1 MASLN
6 YGTLYLPET
15 GDLFNGTYIDL
26 GDVYVYSSGAV
37 SADACI
43 KGHAVRQGLW
53 YDSNPVMYDLFHSK
67 TTNDWLL
74 GELKEP
80 WYSTRDES
88 TDWYR
93 VPRFP
98 TLADKRAGGIKVRCP
113 ALVGDRYDEIE
124 VQGSQFSRADVAR
137 VSFEGHPAHY
147 CGLYKHIEGSAI
159 EKDFVVGSAVYN
171 AGNDFSYDGPFAR
184 EVKGL
189 SFASTLESSDG
200 GSVAEIVRCLG
211 SDGYAKPIEKN
222 VRTNR
227 FVISL
232 DRYSQ
237 LSSELHNA
245 TVNGVEDGST
255 SVRCEYEE
263 RLQRISVYKQ
273 LGYEGTAFNEGVFGE
288 YVSRYEV
295 RQGAFGRT
303 TTYRSDF
310 KKGNL
315 SFKKQSDGTYRLVS
329 ESGTVHGY
337 TKASLNR
344 SKEIR
349 LYPWNGPKKEYVYV
363 SEITTD
369 KPYTSTGKMATFV
382 FSGLTDWSPD
392 DGPVRCAIGAVWL

>member
-6 YGTLYLPET
+6 YGTLYLPAT
-15 GDLFNGTYIDL
+15 GGLFNGTYIDL

-43 KGHAVRQGLW
+43 KYHAVRQGLW
-53 YDSNPVMYDLFHSK
+53 YDSNPVMEGLFHSR
-67 TTNDWLL
+67 TTGSWLL

-88 TDWYR
+88 TGWYK

-98 TLADKRAGGIKVRCP
+98 TLADKIAGVKVRCP
-113 ALVGDRYDEIE
+113 DIVGDEYTEIE
-124 VQGSQFSRADVAR
+124 ARGSQFNRADVAR
-137 VSFEGHPAHY
+137 VNFDGHPANY
-147 CGLYKHIEGSAI
+147 CGLYKHIEGSEI

-171 AGNDFSYDGPFAR
+171 AGNDFSYDGPFAS

-200 GSVAEIVRCLG
+200 GSAAEIVRCLG
-211 SDGYAKPIEKN
+211 SDGYAKPIKKN
-222 VRTNR
+222 GWTRR

-245 TVNGVEDGST
+245 TVHGVENGSA

-273 LGYEGTAFNEGVFGE
+273 WGYEGTAFNEGVFGE

-295 RQGAFGRT
+295 RQGAYGAT
-303 TTYRSDF
+303 ATYRSDF

-315 SFKKQSDGTYRLVS
+315 SFKKQSDGTYRLVN
-329 ESGTVHGY
+329 ESGTVFGY

-363 SEITTD
+363 RKITTD
-369 KPYTSTGKMATFV
+369 SSYTSTEKRTTFV